1 MVVEGFLALEPV
13 GCLLELF
20 GCAVELTFGFLGL
33 DFGEGECSFE
43 FLELEV
49 GVERD

>member
-1 MVVEGFLALEPV
+1 MVVESLLALEPV

-33 DFGEGECSFE
+33 CFGEGE
-43 FLELEV
+43 
-49 GVERD
+49 